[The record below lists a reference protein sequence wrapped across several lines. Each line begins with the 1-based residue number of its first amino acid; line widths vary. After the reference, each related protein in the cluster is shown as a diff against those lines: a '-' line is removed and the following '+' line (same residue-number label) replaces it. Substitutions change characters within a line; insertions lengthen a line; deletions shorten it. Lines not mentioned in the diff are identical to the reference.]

1 MPEYRLRPRA
11 AAREYLEGYFLE
23 HDLKP
28 GDRLPSERELCE
40 MWGVSR
46 TTLRSAVARM
56 EADGLLYT
64 RPGSGTFIAPA
75 KFNRNLQDLH
85 SFTWSAEHQGM
96 TLKTRLLDLKRM
108 ECDKTLARH
117 FGQVLGYP
125 LYKIVRLRVVDN
137 IPLMVE
143 SAFIPAERV
152 EGLEKADLERR
163 SLFAVLE
170 EEYGMIPS
178 WGEEKVSITYATA
191 DEAELM
197 GVQEGAPLFWIVS
210 QTYDQTGNLMEYCR
224 TVARPDR
231 LRLTSVLS
239 RLDAEEG
246 GGDGCARG

>member
-1 MPEYRLRPRA
+1 MSEYRLRPRA

-40 MWGVSR
+40 TWDISR

-56 EADGLLYT
+56 EADGILYT
-64 RPGSGTFIAPA
+64 RPGSGTFVAPA

-96 TLKTRLLDLKRM
+96 TLKTRLIERRRM
-108 ECDKTLARH
+108 ECDKSLSRH

-125 LYKIVRLRVVDN
+125 LYKIVRLRVVDGV
-137 IPLMVE
+137 PLMME

-152 EGLEKADLERR
+152 EGLENADLESR

-170 EEYGMIPS
+170 EEYQMIPS

-197 GVQEGAPLFWIVS
+197 GVKEGSPLFWIVS
-210 QTYDQTGNLMEYCR
+210 KTYDQTGELMEYCR

-231 LRLTSVLS
+231 LRLSSVLFQV
-239 RLDAEEG
+239 DTEEG
-246 GGDGCARG
+246 EEKDRA